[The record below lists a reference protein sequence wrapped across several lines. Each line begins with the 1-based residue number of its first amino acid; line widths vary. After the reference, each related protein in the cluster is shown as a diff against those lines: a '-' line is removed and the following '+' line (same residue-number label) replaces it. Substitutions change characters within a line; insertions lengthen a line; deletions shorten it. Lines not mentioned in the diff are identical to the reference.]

1 VAVLRCWEQCEE
13 RKATRS
19 WQEISWLRMALFSWD
34 KKQALI
40 RVGNSRAES
49 CGLLK
54 YSNGRL
60 QSSCKSVGLRPDWR
74 MT

>member
-1 VAVLRCWEQCEE
+1 MTHIILWRLEASVVPVAVLRCWEQCEE

-49 CGLLK
+49 LHRGQ
-54 YSNGRL
+54 GA
-60 QSSCKSVGLRPDWR
+60 
-74 MT
+74 